1 MKTRLFPLISA
12 IAIVL
17 FSCTPEEPF
26 IDSFDDRWRL
36 VTSDRLGS
44 VLVVDVPD
52 QESRVTVWSDS
63 TDSANHVLRRF
74 RDQVFLL
81 HSTRPWIVVL
91 DADTLRAIDTIALSS
106 DPGASIA
113 FANATTAFV
122 TVPSKGVVDVVDL
135 TVNSV
140 ARTITMP
147 SRPMNIDANGN
158 QLCVTL
164 PDSNAVAIIDS
175 RTLKVEAVLPTAFV
189 PWFVASDPSSAQF
202 CIVSV
207 GQGKITPGT
216 PTSATIQFLNATT
229 RTLTTPLDL
238 TPRGSTAIKVIPT
251 GLVISATQQAFVAS
265 NVALLRISTRTRNR
279 VTTMQPE
286 GMSALTY
293 NDARAELVAQ
303 LSASSSVAVYN
314 ANGDARTQLIP
325 MTAPTTS
332 AIGIAP

>member
-1 MKTRLFPLISA
+1 MKTRLFPLITA
-12 IAIVL
+12 IAIVA

-26 IDSFDDRWRL
+26 IDSFNDRWRL

-52 QESRVTVWSDS
+52 QESVGTVWSDP
-63 TDSANHVLRRF
+63 TDSATHVLRRF
-74 RDQVFLL
+74 RDQVFLV
-81 HSTRPWIVVL
+81 HSKRPWIIVF
-91 DADTLRAIDTIALSS
+91 DADTLRAVDTIALSS

-122 TVPSKGVVDVVDL
+122 TVPTKNQIEVVDL
-135 TVNSV
+135 TVNRV
-140 ARTITMP
+140 AGSITLP

-164 PDSNAVAIIDS
+164 PDSNAIAVIDS
-175 RTLKVEAVLPTAFV
+175 RSLKVEAVITTAAV

-202 CIVSV
+202 CIVSI
-207 GQGKITPGT
+207 GQGKVTPGT
-216 PTSATIQFLNATT
+216 QTAATIQFLNATT
-229 RTLTTPLDL
+229 RALTSPLELTT
-238 TPRGSTAIKVIPT
+238 RGSTAAKLIPT
-251 GLVISATQQAFVAS
+251 GLAISATQQAFVAS
-265 NVALLRISTRTRNR
+265 NVALLRVSTRARNR

-303 LSASSSVAVYN
+303 LAASSAVAVYN